1 MDKLKL
7 KYLYLLAATQQN
19 HQVLWELKKGQYP
32 IDECLEIC
40 EKYRIL
46 DAQAYLLVK
55 AGGQGHI
62 SAAISL
68 YFQVYI
74 SCNVV
79 ADGRTE
85 GFDNGQHGRLS
96 QGSWKNRTRVR
107 EHMQIGL

>member
-1 MDKLKL
+1 MQNLVQLLTKHFKAELDLFIECKIPDKAGLSLVRGLMGCVQEENSEKMDKLKL

-55 AGGQGHI
+55 AGG
-62 SAAISL
+62 
-68 YFQVYI
+68 
-74 SCNVV
+74 
-79 ADGRTE
+79 
-85 GFDNGQHGRLS
+85 
-96 QGSWKNRTRVR
+96 
-107 EHMQIGL
+107 